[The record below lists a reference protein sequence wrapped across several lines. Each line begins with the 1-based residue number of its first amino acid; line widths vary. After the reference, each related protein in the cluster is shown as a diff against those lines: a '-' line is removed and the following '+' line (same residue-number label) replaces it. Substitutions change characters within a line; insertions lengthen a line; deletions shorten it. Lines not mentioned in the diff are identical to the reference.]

1 MERTAEHNKKIS
13 ASMRRYFETETQEQ
27 KEKRLKGI
35 NEKNEVRRK
44 FNEKINELKMI
55 LDEMEEKQMKL

>member
-44 FNEKINELKMI
+44 FNEKISELKII

>member
-1 MERTAEHNKKIS
+1 MKRTEEHNQKIS
-13 ASMRRYFETETQEQ
+13 KSMKRYFENETAAQR
-27 KEKRLKGI
+27 EKRRNGI

-44 FNEKINELKMI
+44 FNEKISELKII